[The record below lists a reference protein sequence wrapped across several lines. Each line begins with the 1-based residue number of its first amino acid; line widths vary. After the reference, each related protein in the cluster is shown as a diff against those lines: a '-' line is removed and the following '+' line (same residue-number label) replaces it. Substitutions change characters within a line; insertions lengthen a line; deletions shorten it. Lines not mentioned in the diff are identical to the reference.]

1 MNNETEAF
9 FEQLADAGISQ
20 STIEILSSQSLS
32 DAQTLSDTSQSE
44 LTEIGITIGDAKKL
58 KRLFPSES
66 LAVPHAAAIELALT
80 HQTNTPPA
88 PAPNPYLYLLN
99 GDGSSTGVN
108 ITALNPNIKPDFIKM
123 AAQATCAYVLL
134 SGDIL
139 EIFST
144 TFWHDLGLEDLELR
158 GAIDDWLHQKESQ
171 QSISKQAIANLT
183 AGVENLYGNAFDQMV
198 QVLTRLSAQK
208 QMLRTMGA
216 QAQLNVGSDAT
227 DVVKLT
233 QLVPLAAEELTS
245 KMLMS
250 RLPEQ
255 AGRLIKVISAL
266 MALLKDTRLHASAGV
281 IAQSADEGA
290 VKFLQKR
297 LDSTFVNRFRLALS
311 YEKLVDALAQCPSP
325 SLMTM
330 DYLEVLG
337 QLGNDLDVYF
347 GLVTQGKPEDLKPF
361 SRISALKCTDKKPAQ
376 ASTANYPERGWPF
389 PTHTAKVAPN
399 RGGIIAFAFGPS
411 TGALAGSTI
420 KYAILGGIDARGV
433 TIDCLIWLGKSG
445 APGMFGGTIKK
456 LYCEFNG
463 EPGVT
468 GTTIENVTYKTRQEL
483 IEMAIE
489 AANLRGVPVG

>member
-1 MNNETEAF
+1 MNNETAAF
-9 FEQLADAGISQ
+9 FQTLTDAGISQ
-20 STIEILSSQSLS
+20 PTLEILQSQSLS
-32 DAQTLSDTSQSE
+32 DAQTLGDTSQSE
-44 LTEIGITIGDAKKL
+44 LTDIGITLGDAKKL
-58 KRLFPSES
+58 KRLFPSDNP
-66 LAVPHAAAIELALT
+66 AGPGIAIELDLT
-80 HQTNTPPA
+80 HQTNTPQA
-88 PAPNPYLYLLN
+88 PTPNPYLYLLN

-139 EIFST
+139 EIFGAA
-144 TFWHDLGLEDLELR
+144 FWRELGLEDLNLR

-183 AGVENLYGNAFDQMV
+183 AGVENLYGNSFDQMV

-216 QAQLNVGSDAT
+216 QAQINIGSDAT

-233 QLVPLAAEELTS
+233 QLVPLTAEELTG

-266 MALLKDTRLHASAGV
+266 MALLKDPKLHASAGV
-281 IAQSADEGA
+281 IAQSPDEGA

-311 YEKLVDALAQCPSP
+311 YEKLVNALAQCPSP

-337 QLGNDLDVYF
+337 QLGSDLDVYF
-347 GLVTQGKPEDLKPF
+347 GLVTQGTTEDLKPF
-361 SRISALKCTDKKPAQ
+361 SRISALKCTEKKSAQ
-376 ASTANYPERGWPF
+376 ATTGNYPERGWPF
-389 PTHTAKVAPN
+389 PTHTAKVPAKTS
-399 RGGIIAFAFGPS
+399 GVVAFAFGPA
-411 TGALAGSTI
+411 TGELRGSTI
-420 KYAILGGIDARGV
+420 KYAVLAGIFARGS
-433 TIDCLIWLGKSG
+433 TIESLIWLGESG
-445 APGMFGGTIKK
+445 ASGMTGCTVKK
-456 LYCEFNG
+456 LYCQFNG
-463 EPGVT
+463 EPGGT
-468 GTTIENVTYKTRQEL
+468 GNTINNVTYKTRQEL

-489 AANLRGVPVG
+489 AANARGVPVG